1 MFAVTA
7 QAALEVGCMVEVT
20 DINDLLADIET
31 ARADGATDIVAAFE
45 FLRDGSYSHYWAFDN
60 GLKNMGVTDGCCSLG
75 DAYCHPEY
83 PNTPKGHAGH

>member
-1 MFAVTA
+1 
-7 QAALEVGCMVEVT
+7 MVEVT